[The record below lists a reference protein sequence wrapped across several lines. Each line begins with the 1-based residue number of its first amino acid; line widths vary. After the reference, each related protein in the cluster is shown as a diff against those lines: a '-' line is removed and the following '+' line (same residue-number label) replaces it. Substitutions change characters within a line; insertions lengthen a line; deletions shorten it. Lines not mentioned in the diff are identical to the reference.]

1 MIRINDDFLI
11 APGYGYSWTVYRDR
25 HRTTTRKNGGTS
37 DVYEPVAY
45 CGTLSKAL
53 TWLVNA
59 ARVTAIEEGD
69 YNLKDALSAFVR
81 TYHTMLEA
89 IKSALP
95 DMEVIICDD
104 RRGKAGDY

>member
-69 YNLKDALSAFVR
+69 YDLKDALSVLTRAD
-81 TYHTMLEA
+81 HTMLET
-89 IKSALP
+89 IRSAFP
-95 DMEVIICDD
+95 DKEIQVS
-104 RRGKAGDY
+104 

>member
-1 MIRINDDFLI
+1 MIRINEDFLI

-45 CGTLSKAL
+45 CETLSKAL

-81 TYHTMLEA
+81 VDHTVLEA
-89 IKSALP
+89 IKGALP
-95 DMEVIICDD
+95 DMEVIAREVTI
-104 RRGKAGDY
+104 

>member
-59 ARVTAIEEGD
+59 ARLAAIEEGD

-81 TYHTMLEA
+81 ADHTILEA
-89 IKSALP
+89 IRSAFP
-95 DMEVIICDD
+95 DMEVVVHEIT
-104 RRGKAGDY
+104 K